1 MLLKSC
7 CIYGTGVVSI
17 LMLILG
23 ISLVLSNVFPHFV
36 QSLVTKEIILKN
48 GTEAFEAWENP
59 PAPIYMQFYFFN
71 LTNPLEVLDGDRPA
85 VVEIGPYTYR
95 EYRPMEQVN
104 FQDNGTKVTAVN
116 TKTYIF
122 QPDMSRGPESD
133 LIRTVNIPAMG
144 TGQGLF
150 TTRTVG
156 ELLWGY
162 EDGLLKALKIFDPEL
177 DDVFGLFHKNNASN
191 DGEYV
196 FYTGQQNYK
205 DFARVDT
212 WNGESSLNW
221 WTSDECNMIN
231 GTNGASFHPAI
242 TKDETLYMFSSD
254 LCRLSLMMMMMMMM
268 MSLHVYPR
276 DSFGFW
282 AFAFS
287 VSVCSEKVRENS
299 QSLYALYEGDV
310 TVKQIPGYRFSPP
323 SEVFANM
330 TVNPANAGFCVPAG
344 NCLGSGVLNVSVCK
358 QGAPIIMSSPHF
370 YQGDRKFV
378 QDVFGMNPK
387 KEHHETTI
395 DIHPLTGIILQAA
408 KRLQINVYIE
418 KIPTFSPTGNV
429 RTVVFPVVYLNESVV
444 IDDAS
449 VLKLGKIV
457 VEDNVMVNVPFILIG
472 LGVVL
477 GIIFMFLMC
486 RQKVPEVN
494 SLPVPEDQ
502 NGLLQR
508 TKRSLLWRWNSLKPV
523 GASCRDHA
531 ECGTKYCREQHYH
544 SVDYGQYI
552 RGGKYMTHIVQP
564 SLNMDA
570 WRAEHCSFF
579 ATGGRDEP
587 RRKEEEFI
595 NGRLNYGGLAVLK
608 ARSRLH
614 EKDFDWRTSS
624 AK

>member
-122 QPDMSRGPESD
+122 QPNMSRGSESD
-133 LIRTVNIPAMG
+133 LIRTVNIPAMTVMEKFKDEFIPANIISSYMRG

-177 DDVFGLFHKNNASN
+177 DDVFGLFYKNNASN

-254 LCRLSLMMMMMMMM
+254 LCR
-268 MSLHVYPR
+268 
-276 DSFGFW
+276 
-282 AFAFS
+282 
-287 VSVCSEKVRENS
+287 
-299 QSLYALYEGDV
+299 SLYALYEGDV
-310 TVKQIPGYRFSPP
+310 TVKRIPGYRFSPP

-344 NCLGSGVLNVSVCK
+344 NCLGSGVLNVSACK

-408 KRLQINVYIE
+408 KRIQINVYIE

-429 RTVVFPVVYLNESVV
+429 RTVIFPVVYLNESVV

-449 VLKLGKIV
+449 ALKLGKIV
-457 VEDNVMVNVPFILIG
+457 VEDNVMVNAPFILIG
-472 LGVVL
+472 LGIVL

-486 RQKVPEVN
+486 RQKVPE
-494 SLPVPEDQ
+494 STAAERQP
-502 NGLLQR
+502 LL
-508 TKRSLLWRWNSLKPV
+508 
-523 GASCRDHA
+523 
-531 ECGTKYCREQHYH
+531 
-544 SVDYGQYI
+544 
-552 RGGKYMTHIVQP
+552 
-564 SLNMDA
+564 
-570 WRAEHCSFF
+570 
-579 ATGGRDEP
+579 
-587 RRKEEEFI
+587 
-595 NGRLNYGGLAVLK
+595 
-608 ARSRLH
+608 
-614 EKDFDWRTSS
+614 SS
-624 AK
+624 